1 MIKRN
6 ALILLF
12 VIVVGIAAWQNYQ
25 LQIERK
31 ETKQHVAATTMRAA
45 YFLYTTSEQISNIK
59 KEEWVDQGTRESLQH
74 WIAYTYESLV
84 HANAALQAF
93 PSLVSAD
100 ARTDMNDV
108 FFKFSTWQINVS
120 NILHANSGP
129 LTDKEFV
136 NISELSRSIAKV
148 DHFYT
153 GKYDWEE
160 NVEAFSRLNEEW
172 AATDQK

>member
-45 YFLYTTSEQISNIK
+45 YLLYTTSEQISILK
-59 KEEWVDQGTRESLQH
+59 KEEWVDQGTQESLQH

-93 PSLVSAD
+93 
-100 ARTDMNDV
+100 
-108 FFKFSTWQINVS
+108 
-120 NILHANSGP
+120 LHLYRQTP
-129 LTDKEFV
+129 ER
-136 NISELSRSIAKV
+136 I
-148 DHFYT
+148 
-153 GKYDWEE
+153 
-160 NVEAFSRLNEEW
+160 
-172 AATDQK
+172 